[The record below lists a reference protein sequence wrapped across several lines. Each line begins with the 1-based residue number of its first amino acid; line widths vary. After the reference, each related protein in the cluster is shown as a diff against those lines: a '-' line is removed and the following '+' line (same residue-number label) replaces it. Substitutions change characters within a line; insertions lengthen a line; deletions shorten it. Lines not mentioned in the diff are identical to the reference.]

1 MALPADLL
9 RGVSSVGGGKVAL
22 VVGAGCSVEDPTG
35 IPIAS
40 VCSLEVHRRLIADG
54 VIRNGDCPNPD
65 DLSIVA
71 DTVFAKTGLQRD
83 VVERLLDSYN
93 LKLATA
99 NDGYRVAAA
108 MLCEG
113 AMASLVTLNFDLA
126 MSSALSELGAGHAVG
141 VIECPADLP
150 RQKMV
155 NVYYL
160 HRNANAAN
168 LEDWVL
174 RTVTLESE
182 WRLHWQPIIATKV
195 LAVPIVVFAGL
206 GSPAA
211 VLLESTKLIRGAL
224 PGIKVFQVD
233 SADMGSSKF
242 FSELG
247 IDASAYI
254 KSGWCDFMEQLGERL
269 LREQL
274 VRLDGAVRDKVRDDG
289 LPNEDITGLV
299 ERLGALG
306 LVKVG
311 RLRARWFVQG
321 RPYCPEEAGTLGLIA
336 DLLLALAMMAR
347 VSRSRIRPASS
358 ARPPDAELGSIS
370 GTVTVLGTAWAA
382 AIPHVAATSKPDA
395 TPNDARVVRTFLFI
409 PLTSQD

>member
-1 MALPADLL
+1 
-9 RGVSSVGGGKVAL
+9 
-22 VVGAGCSVEDPTG
+22 
-35 IPIAS
+35 
-40 VCSLEVHRRLIADG
+40 
-54 VIRNGDCPNPD
+54 
-65 DLSIVA
+65 
-71 DTVFAKTGLQRD
+71 
-83 VVERLLDSYN
+83 
-93 LKLATA
+93 
-99 NDGYRVAAA
+99 
-108 MLCEG
+108 
-113 AMASLVTLNFDLA
+113 
-126 MSSALSELGAGHAVG
+126 
-141 VIECPADLP
+141 
-150 RQKMV
+150 
-155 NVYYL
+155 
-160 HRNANAAN
+160 
-168 LEDWVL
+168 
-174 RTVTLESE
+174 
-182 WRLHWQPIIATKV
+182 
-195 LAVPIVVFAGL
+195 
-206 GSPAA
+206 
-211 VLLESTKLIRGAL
+211 
-224 PGIKVFQVD
+224 
-233 SADMGSSKF
+233 
-242 FSELG
+242 
-247 IDASAYI
+247 
-254 KSGWCDFMEQLGERL
+254 MEQLGERL

-358 ARPPDAELGSIS
+358 ARAPDAELGSIS